1 MRPRILV
8 TRPADQADELV
19 RLLTERQIE
28 PLPVPTVA
36 IDTTSSAADLDAML
50 HGLDGADWLILTSAN
65 GAEALAAG
73 IARSGTRLPDGMRVA
88 AVGPAT
94 AAALATAGIGVDHM
108 PEEHLTS
115 AIVDGLGKLDGR
127 RVVLARAD
135 AADRGLGATLHAR
148 GATVEDVVAYRTIE
162 GPGTSRDPLH
172 AALQH
177 DLDGVSFASGSSVRG
192 LTRLASPMGRQR
204 ARALPAFCI
213 GPVTAAE
220 ARQSGFH
227 IAAVAADHTAAGLA
241 DAIATH
247 FAREDR

>member
-1 MRPRILV
+1 M